1 MQKNTILKIIH
12 FYYTMLLTSL
22 LNYAIIIST
31 KEHKKQTT
39 GTART
44 TQHNEDIG
52 ERITINWKIL
62 VPGQNKKAGCTLPRQ
77 TASTKLK
84 RKATTL

>member
-1 MQKNTILKIIH
+1 
-12 FYYTMLLTSL
+12 MLLTLL

-44 TQHNEDIG
+44 TQANEDIRVRFRG
-52 ERITINWKIL
+52 ASFY
-62 VPGQNKKAGCTLPRQ
+62 QNYGG
-77 TASTKLK
+77 
-84 RKATTL
+84 